1 MIAMKP
7 RFLFLSGIIFVFLTG
22 CASTHKKPVN
32 PKTASMPR
40 SATLVETSTP
50 VIDISSTLPSFP
62 AEEPDTTELPPL
74 PEKKVLSMEEQE
86 RLVNQFLEG
95 AIFEERSQFD
105 EAGKAYAKALELA
118 PSSPYLG
125 AMTGKAMLQSG
136 QADEAIR
143 IAQDAIKNGTNE
155 QEIYK
160 VLGNAFRQKKE
171 FDKALEQYQK
181 LLVLQPDSLDVLND
195 LVSLYVRTQRYEEAI
210 DTYRKMAKLD
220 IYQSFMY
227 QFRIALILTQL
238 GRFEEALEEY
248 KSVAK
253 QIPNN
258 FDVYSRIGKLQ
269 EALDHPDEAIVAY
282 LTALQYNRNTQE
294 EIGIRNALGLL
305 YYNRKSYQEA
315 IYQFSRLKE
324 LLPDDP
330 QIPYQTALIQF
341 DQGKYPEA
349 LQEVNGITQKFPEN
363 FFYQT
368 LRLKI
373 LEKLDRGAEGY
384 QGFLHGLGSAME
396 KNSWDD
402 TESFLVELT
411 RKVRIQRLQEYK
423 QLSTMQQLLEK
434 SIQKFPDHPRT
445 LFIAAK
451 IALVR
456 NQPDE
461 ATQFLEKILSELDK
475 NRTIKNGEGLDDLL
489 FEFRYWY
496 EVRRALSSTPFTEKT
511 LSVLHNCQTE
521 FPDNPDIPRTLASI
535 YMDSFRWQEAETQL
549 ISAKSKM
556 RNDDPSFKDVLFQLA
571 TIYDKMDRL
580 SDVELVMREAIQNFP
595 DDSQGYNFLGYTY
608 ADRNV
613 RLEDALQL
621 IQKALTMDPDDGNIL
636 DSMGWAYYRMGKID
650 DAVEFLEKAAIQEEN
665 HPVILEHLGDA
676 LYLQGK
682 MDDAIRCWK
691 KALEFGPESPYDFTP
706 LFQERVIRKIQ
717 EVEKKPLP

>member
-86 RLVNQFLEG
+86 RLVNQLLEG

-368 LRLKI
+368 LMI
-373 LEKLDRGAEGY
+373 
-384 QGFLHGLGSAME
+384 S
-396 KNSWDD
+396 NS
-402 TESFLVELT
+402 
-411 RKVRIQRLQEYK
+411 I
-423 QLSTMQQLLEK
+423 
-434 SIQKFPDHPRT
+434 
-445 LFIAAK
+445 
-451 IALVR
+451 
-456 NQPDE
+456 
-461 ATQFLEKILSELDK
+461 
-475 NRTIKNGEGLDDLL
+475 
-489 FEFRYWY
+489 
-496 EVRRALSSTPFTEKT
+496 
-511 LSVLHNCQTE
+511 
-521 FPDNPDIPRTLASI
+521 
-535 YMDSFRWQEAETQL
+535 
-549 ISAKSKM
+549 
-556 RNDDPSFKDVLFQLA
+556 
-571 TIYDKMDRL
+571 
-580 SDVELVMREAIQNFP
+580 
-595 DDSQGYNFLGYTY
+595 
-608 ADRNV
+608 
-613 RLEDALQL
+613 
-621 IQKALTMDPDDGNIL
+621 
-636 DSMGWAYYRMGKID
+636 
-650 DAVEFLEKAAIQEEN
+650 
-665 HPVILEHLGDA
+665 
-676 LYLQGK
+676 
-682 MDDAIRCWK
+682 
-691 KALEFGPESPYDFTP
+691 
-706 LFQERVIRKIQ
+706 
-717 EVEKKPLP
+717 